1 MTYPSFSDDIARM
14 NATYELPAIK
24 TWQQAYDRVR
34 AFESILKEECTEI
47 LGVEAELDNADDV
60 NRNAVMLR
68 ARVMLADLLG
78 DIIVY
83 CASEAQRWGIDFEE
97 TLAIIMASNFS
108 KLGAD
113 GKPIK
118 DERGKFLKGPNYW
131 KPEPYIQALLE
142 GYDILYKSDGTI
154 AVYDPAGDI
163 HVPIDMD
170 AVVAKALE
178 KPTDPSPSA

>member
-1 MTYPSFSDDIARM
+1 MTYPSFDDDIARM
-14 NATYELPAIK
+14 NRTYELPQVK
-24 TWQQAYDRVR
+24 TWNQMYERIR
-34 AFESILKEECTEI
+34 AFESILKEECSEI
-47 LGVEAELDNADDV
+47 IEIEAELDKTTDE
-60 NRNAVMLR
+60 NRQATMLR
-68 ARVMLADLLG
+68 ACVMLADLLG

-83 CASEAQRWGIDFEE
+83 CASEAARWDIPLEE

-142 GYDILYKSDGTI
+142 GYDVYLDAAGKIRVHDPIDGLQ
-154 AVYDPAGDI
+154 VK
-163 HVPIDMD
+163 IDMD
-170 AVVAKALE
+170 AVVKEATRE
-178 KPTDPSPSA
+178 NNP

>member
-1 MTYPSFSDDIARM
+1 MTYPQFGDDIARM
-14 NATYELPAIK
+14 NSTYELPAIK
-24 TWQQAYDRVR
+24 SYEEMFERVGN
-34 AFESILKEECTEI
+34 FEKILKEECEEI
-47 LGVEAELDNADDV
+47 KDIKDSLNA
-60 NRNAVMLR
+60 AGLTAAKMLR

-142 GYDILYKSDGTI
+142 GYDIIYKADGTI
-154 AVYDPAGDI
+154 AVHDPASSLQ
-163 HVPIDMD
+163 VKIDMD
-170 AVVAKALE
+170 AVIKEATRE
-178 KPTDPSPSA
+178 NNS

>member
-24 TWQQAYDRVR
+24 TLKEAIARIGN
-34 AFESILKEECTEI
+34 FEKILKEECEEI
-47 LGVEAELDNADDV
+47 VDIEGVLESQDV
-60 NRNAVMLR
+60 DAAKMLR

-83 CASEAQRWGIDFEE
+83 CASEAQRWDIDIQE
-97 TLAIIMASNFS
+97 TLAIIMLSNSS

-142 GYDILYKSDGTI
+142 GYDILYKADGTI
-154 AVYDPAGDI
+154 AVHDPASSLQ
-163 HVPIDMD
+163 VKIDMD
-170 AVVAKALE
+170 AVVKAA
-178 KPTDPSPSA
+178 TDPLPSA

>member
-1 MTYPSFSDDIARM
+1 MTYPSFGDDIARM
-14 NATYELPAIK
+14 NSTYELPAIK
-24 TWQQAYDRVR
+24 SYEEM
-34 AFESILKEECTEI
+34 FERIGNFEKILKEECEEI
-47 LGVEAELDNADDV
+47 KDIKDSLNA
-60 NRNAVMLR
+60 AGLTAAKMLR

-83 CASEAQRWGIDFEE
+83 CASEAQRWDIDIQE

-118 DERGKFLKGPNYW
+118 DERGKFLKGPGYW

-142 GYDILYKSDGTI
+142 GYD
-154 AVYDPAGDI
+154 VYVDANWKIRVHDP
-163 HVPIDMD
+163 VSSLQVKVDMD
-170 AVVAKALE
+170 AVVKAATSS
-178 KPTDPSPSA
+178 TDPSPAA

>member
-24 TWQQAYDRVR
+24 TLKEAIARIGN
-34 AFESILKEECTEI
+34 FEKILKEECAEI
-47 LGVEAELDNADDV
+47 VDIEGVLESQDVEAAK
-60 NRNAVMLR
+60 MLR

-83 CASEAQRWGIDFEE
+83 CASEAQRWDIDIQE

-142 GYDILYKSDGTI
+142 GYDILYKEDGTI

-163 HVPIDMD
+163 RVPIDMD
-170 AVVAKALE
+170 AVVAKATE
-178 KPTDPSPSA
+178 KPTDPSPAA

>member
-1 MTYPSFSDDIARM
+1 MTYISFGDDIARM
-14 NATYELPAIK
+14 NATYELPQIK

-47 LGVEAELDNADDV
+47 LGVEAELDKADDV

-68 ARVMLADLLG
+68 ARVILADLLG

-83 CASEAQRWGIDFEE
+83 CASEAQRWDIPVEE
-97 TLAIIMASNFS
+97 VLAIIMASNFS
-108 KLGAD
+108 KLDAE

-142 GYDILYKSDGTI
+142 GYD
-154 AVYDPAGDI
+154 VYVDAAGKIRVHDP
-163 HVPIDMD
+163 VNSLQVKVDMD
-170 AVVAKALE
+170 AVVAAATQQHNQPEE
-178 KPTDPSPSA
+178 KK

>member
-1 MTYPSFSDDIARM
+1 MTYPSFGGDIARM
-14 NATYELPAIK
+14 NATYELPRIK
-24 TWQQAYDRVR
+24 TLKEAIARIGN
-34 AFESILKEECTEI
+34 FEKILKEECGEI
-47 LGVEAELDNADDV
+47 VDIEGVLESQDVEAAK
-60 NRNAVMLR
+60 MLR

-83 CASEAQRWGIDFEE
+83 CASEAQRWDIGSLDDVLE
-97 TLAIIMASNFS
+97 IIMRSNFS

-118 DERGKFLKGPNYW
+118 DERGKFLKGHGYW

-142 GYDILYKSDGTI
+142 GYDILYKADGTV
-154 AVYDPAGDI
+154 AVHDPIDGLQ
-163 HVPIDMD
+163 VKIDMD
-170 AVVAKALE
+170 AVVKEAT

>member
-1 MTYPSFSDDIARM
+1 MTYPGFGDDIACM
-14 NATYELPAIK
+14 NATYELPQIK
-24 TWQQAYDRVR
+24 TLKDAIARIGN
-34 AFESILKEECTEI
+34 FEKILKEECEEI
-47 LGVEAELDNADDV
+47 VDIEGVLESQDV
-60 NRNAVMLR
+60 DAAKMLR

-83 CASEAQRWGIDFEE
+83 CASEAARWDIPLEE

-142 GYDILYKSDGTI
+142 GYDVCVDAAGKIRVHDPIDGLQ
-154 AVYDPAGDI
+154 VK
-163 HVPIDMD
+163 IDMD
-170 AVVAKALE
+170 AVVKEAT

>member
-1 MTYPSFSDDIARM
+1 MTYPQFGDDIARM
-14 NATYELPAIK
+14 NSTYELPAIK
-24 TWQQAYDRVR
+24 SYEEMFERVGN
-34 AFESILKEECTEI
+34 FEKILKEECEEI
-47 LGVEAELDNADDV
+47 KDIKDSLNA
-60 NRNAVMLR
+60 AGLTAAKMLR

-142 GYDILYKSDGTI
+142 GYDILYKNDGTI

-163 HVPIDMD
+163 RVPIDMD
-170 AVVAKALE
+170 AVVAAATQQHNPNGE
-178 KPTDPSPSA
+178 SQS

>member
-1 MTYPSFSDDIARM
+1 MTYPSFCDDIERM
-14 NATYELPAIK
+14 NRTYELPQIK
-24 TWQQAYDRVR
+24 TLKDAIARIGN
-34 AFESILKEECTEI
+34 FEKILKEECEEI
-47 LGVEAELDNADDV
+47 VDIEGVLESQDVEAAK
-60 NRNAVMLR
+60 MLR

-83 CASEAQRWGIDFEE
+83 CASEAQRWDIDIQE

-142 GYDILYKSDGTI
+142 GYDILYKDDGTI

-163 HVPIDMD
+163 RVPIDMG
-170 AVVAKALE
+170 AVVAKATE
-178 KPTDPSPSA
+178 KPIDPSPSA